1 MSRTAKAGLLL
12 CLFSLCGASF
22 FVAHRLSERAPAPA
36 PHELFVIV
44 NQQLSAFR
52 SADFQSA
59 YRHAAIG
66 VQQKFTVRQ
75 FEEMIRHNYPEMT
88 RAHRVEFGL
97 VKVQGGNAVVQVFFF
112 AENGLVRSFLY
123 SLTNENNGWKVDG
136 VEEIK
141 GYRPNDRL
149 AGSHV

>member
-1 MSRTAKAGLLL
+1 MSRTVKAGLLL
-12 CLFSLCGASF
+12 FLFSLCGASF
-22 FVAHRLSERAPAPA
+22 FVADKLRERIPPPA
-36 PHELFVIV
+36 PHELFAIV
-44 NQQLSAFR
+44 NQQLTAFR

-75 FEEMIRHNYPEMT
+75 FEETVRHDYPEMT
-88 RAHRVEFGL
+88 RARRVEFGL
-97 VKVQGGNAVVQVFFF
+97 VKVQGGSAVVQVFFF
-112 AENGLVRSFLY
+112 AENGSVRSFLY
-123 SLTNENNGWKVDG
+123 SLTNENNGWRIDG
-136 VEEIK
+136 VEELK